1 MVTGE
6 AILRV
11 RGIGKSFGGLVALHE
26 VSFDVAAGSITG
38 LVGPNGSGKSTLF
51 DIVTGY
57 QRCDAGEVLFEG
69 AALGALAPHQVSRRG
84 VVRTFQLTRVF
95 PNLTVA
101 ENLLV
106 FAGTGRRSRAAG
118 EAKALELLEFTGLLR
133 LAHHE
138 AGGLSYGQ
146 LKLLEL
152 AQVLMLDPKVLMLD
166 EPLAG
171 INPGLIEEIVRRLLE
186 LRERGMTLVLVEHN
200 LPVVRSLC
208 DSLTVLNGGRV
219 MLTGDPETVLAD
231 ADVREAFLGD

>member
-69 AALGALAPHQVSRRG
+69 GALGALAPHQVSRRG

-106 FAGTGRRSRAAG
+106 FAGTGRRARAAG

-133 LAHHE
+133 PAHHE